1 MILLWMINAFLGAML
16 ALQVAN
22 IHVRLSSAL
31 HLSIVI
37 VFMVFSIGFMLYG
50 YLYSMDNN
58 VEDAA
63 LQFRLGI
70 RLTHQPLFINPDLA

>member
-16 ALQVAN
+16 CLQVAN
-22 IHVRLSSAL
+22 IHVRLSSACIC
-31 HLSIVI
+31 SIVI
-37 VFMVFSIGFMLYG
+37 VFMVFSIGSCCMV

-63 LQFRLGI
+63 LQFVWGSVSLNQ
-70 RLTHQPLFINPDLA
+70 TFVY